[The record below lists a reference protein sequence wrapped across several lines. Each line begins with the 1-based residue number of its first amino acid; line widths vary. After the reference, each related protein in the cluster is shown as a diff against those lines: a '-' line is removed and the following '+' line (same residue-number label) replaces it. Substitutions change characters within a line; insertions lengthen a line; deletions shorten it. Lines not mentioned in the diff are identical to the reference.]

1 MGVFLSLF
9 VFYSPQKDYYNTLAV
24 IRCVFLQTGN
34 FLYLVFFGTMAP
46 LTVHDSDRQS
56 QQSGM
61 KGGLESVNKA
71 DGSTEQ
77 ISS

>member
-1 MGVFLSLF
+1 MIKIPCCSCNYMCVFTNRQLF
-9 VFYSPQKDYYNTLAV
+9 VSGV
-24 IRCVFLQTGN
+24 
-34 FLYLVFFGTMAP
+34 FGTMAP
-46 LTVHDSDRQS
+46 LTVHDSDRRS

-61 KGGLESVNKA
+61 KGGLKSVNKA